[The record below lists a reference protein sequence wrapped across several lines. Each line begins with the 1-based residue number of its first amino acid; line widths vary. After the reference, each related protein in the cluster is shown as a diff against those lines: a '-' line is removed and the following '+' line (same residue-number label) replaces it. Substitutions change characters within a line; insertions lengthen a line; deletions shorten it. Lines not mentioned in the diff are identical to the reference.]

1 MSETIPFP
9 QHENKEEEKNK
20 TGGVEGRG
28 GARTGGEMKKEEEK
42 MKEEERVGRG
52 KKSKQSFSLPPTF
65 KCGGGRGSECLTF
78 PWSSSEDIFKRPVKF
93 NVNTLKD
100 SKVTV
105 ASNTEF

>member
-1 MSETIPFP
+1 MSETITFR

-20 TGGVEGRG
+20 TRGVEGRG
-28 GARTGGEMKKEEEK
+28 GARTGGEMKKEEKK

-65 KCGGGRGSECLTF
+65 KCRGGGGRCLTF
-78 PWSSSEDIFKRPVKF
+78 PWSSSEEIFKRPVKF
-93 NVNTLKD
+93 SVNTLKD

-105 ASNTEF
+105 ASKTEF